1 MRHFFA
7 TLLAVTLMTTHVAG
21 RAQDYPNKP
30 VTIVVPYA
38 PGGSTDVLGRT
49 LAESLTRELKQ
60 QFIVENVGGAGG
72 TLGAA
77 KVAKAAP
84 NGYTLLF
91 HNMGLA
97 ASPALYPALGFD
109 VLADFEPI
117 GGVADVPMILVGRK
131 GLAPNTLAELTAH
144 LRANPGKLTFAHSGA
159 GSTAQLCS
167 MLLASTLQVD
177 VTSIP
182 YRGTGPALQ
191 DLIGGQV
198 DLLCDQPV
206 STTSHLQAGSLKGY
220 ALSNRTRLPTLPA
233 VPTFAEGGMPG
244 FDLAV
249 WHGLYAPKG
258 TPRPI
263 VSALEAALRRALHD
277 PALVKRFASLGT
289 APVDDANAT
298 PEALR
303 SHLSAE
309 VRRWGALIKK
319 AGVQV
324 N

>member
-1 MRHFFA
+1 MRNFFA
-7 TLLAVTLMTTHVAG
+7 PLIAAVLMAAHLAGH
-21 RAQDYPNKP
+21 AQDYPNKP

-60 QFIVENVGGAGG
+60 QVIVENVGGAGG

-77 KVAKAAP
+77 KVAKSSP

-97 ASPALYPALGFD
+97 ASPALYPALTFD
-109 VLADFEPI
+109 TLADFEPI
-117 GGVADVPMILVGRK
+117 GLVADVPMILVGRK

-191 DLIGGQV
+191 DLIGGQI

-206 STTSHLQAGSLKGY
+206 STSSHLQAGTLKGY
-220 ALSNRTRLPTLPA
+220 AISNKTRLPTLPA
-233 VPTFAEGGMPG
+233 VPTFAESGMPA
-244 FDLAV
+244 FELAV

-258 TPRPI
+258 TPRP
-263 VSALEAALRRALHD
+263 VVAALEGALRRALRD

-289 APVDDANAT
+289 APVDEANASSD
-298 PEALR
+298 ALR
-303 SHLSAE
+303 SHLAAE
-309 VRRWGALIKK
+309 VRRWGALIRK